1 MHKLNRFPKVA
12 ELTSVCWLEICG
24 RINTCI
30 LSLATLYTAYLEF
43 KTTTA
48 SYGYEFQPIEA
59 VLGLVGGE
67 IHKQSVCLDAE
78 RGRRLRFQILPM
90 QVGLFNSSCSSI
102 MGFHTPQPKHRENEE
117 LDGLKYPKERVD
129 GYWHIVMVPGAKMRK
144 ACLTPITQKSSCV
157 GGF

>member
-78 RGRRLRFQILPM
+78 RGQRLRFQILPM
-90 QVGLFNSSCSSI
+90 QVGLFNSSHSSI

-117 LDGLKYPKERVD
+117 LDGLKYPKEKVD
-129 GYWHIVMVPGAKMRK
+129 GY
-144 ACLTPITQKSSCV
+144 
-157 GGF
+157 

>member
-1 MHKLNRFPKVA
+1 M
-12 ELTSVCWLEICG
+12 CWLEICG

-67 IHKQSVCLDAE
+67 IHKQFAYLYAE
-78 RGRRLRFQILPM
+78 RGQRLQYQILPM
-90 QVGLFNSSCSSI
+90 RVGFFNSGYSSI
-102 MGFHTPQPKHRENEE
+102 MGFYTPQPQPREYEE
-117 LDGLKYPKERVD
+117 LDGLKYPKEKVD
-129 GYWHIVMVPGAKMRK
+129 GY
-144 ACLTPITQKSSCV
+144 
-157 GGF
+157 